1 MFEEDRPATQVYTTA
16 DRLSD
21 IQGTIVINSKAGV
34 TITGH
39 KVRLVE
45 IPGDIYLEQMK
56 IYVTN
61 LFTVMDPQEWKIE
74 QQFGNVTSFEEIETA
89 D

>member
-1 MFEEDRPATQVYTTA
+1 MFEEERQATQVYTTA

-21 IQGTIVINSKAGV
+21 IQGTIVINPKAGV

-61 LFTVMDPQEWKIE
+61 LFAVMDEQEWKIE
-74 QQFGNVTSFEEIETA
+74 QQFGNVTALDTEQA
-89 D
+89 

>member
-16 DRLSD
+16 DRLTD
-21 IQGTIVINSKAGV
+21 IQGTIVINPKAGV
-34 TITGH
+34 TNTGH
-39 KVRLVE
+39 RVRLVE

-61 LFTVMDPQEWKIE
+61 LFTVLDPQEWKIE
-74 QQFGNVTSFEEIETA
+74 QQFGNVTSFEELESSQ
-89 D
+89 

>member
-1 MFEEDRPATQVYTTA
+1 MFEEDRPATKVYTTA

-21 IQGTIVINSKAGV
+21 IQGTIVINPKAGV

-61 LFTVMDPQEWKIE
+61 LFSVMDEQEWKIE
-74 QQFGNVTSFEEIETA
+74 QQFGNVTALDPESA
-89 D
+89 